1 MLYHLLVPLASEH
14 IIFNVFRYL
23 TFRSVMALISALVIS
38 LIIGPTVIAWL
49 RAWQNGG
56 ETIREDTPVRHLTKR
71 GTPTMG
77 GLVVLA
83 ALLTSTLLWVNLKN
97 RYVWVVVLATLG
109 FGLIGLCDDLFKLRT
124 RKGLKARTKLG
135 LQLLL
140 AIGLLQIVFWQ
151 PAANGWKPELAI
163 PFLKGWVIPL
173 DGWWIPFAMLVII
186 GASNAVNLTDGLD
199 GLAIGPIIMAGGAFG
214 IIAYLTGNFRAA
226 DYLKI
231 LNVRGAGEL
240 AVFCGALIGAAIG
253 FLWFNCHPAQ
263 VFMGDVGSLALGGA
277 IGTLAVLTKSE
288 LLLPLIGGLYVLEA
302 ASVIIQVASFKLTG
316 RRVFRMAPLHH
327 HYELAGWAEPKIVVR
342 FWIVS
347 FALALL
353 ALSTLK
359 LR

>member
-1 MLYHLLVPLASEH
+1 MLYHLLVPLATEH
-14 IIFNVFRYL
+14 IVFNVFRYL

-38 LIIGPTVIAWL
+38 LVIGPLIIQRLRTLQHGGDTV
-49 RAWQNGG
+49 
-56 ETIREDTPVRHLTKR
+56 REDTPERHRMKK

-77 GLVVLA
+77 GLVILG
-83 ALLTSTLLWVNLKN
+83 ALLLSTLLWANLMN
-97 RYVWVVVLATLG
+97 RYVWVVVAGTLG
-109 FGLIGLCDDLFKLRT
+109 FGLIGLWDDSTKLRR
-124 RKGLKARTKLG
+124 RKGLSARVKMG
-135 LQLLL
+135 LQL
-140 AIGLLQIVFWQ
+140 AVAFGVLQIVFWQ
-151 PAANGWKPELAI
+151 PPANGWEPVLAI
-163 PFLKGWVIPL
+163 PFLKGWIL
-173 DGWWIPFAMLVII
+173 DLGWWWIPVGMLVIV

-214 IIAYLTGNFRAA
+214 ILAYLTGNFRAA

-231 LNVRGAGEL
+231 INVKGAGEL
-240 AVFCGALIGAAIG
+240 SVFCGALIGAAIG

-277 IGTLAVLTKSE
+277 VGTLAVLTKSE
-288 LLLPLIGGLYVLEA
+288 LLLPLIGGLYVVEA
-302 ASVIIQVASFKLTG
+302 VSVILQVASFKLTG
-316 RRVFRMAPLHH
+316 RRIFRMAPLHH

>member
-1 MLYHLLVPLASEH
+1 MLYHFLVPLANHH
-14 IIFNVFRYL
+14 IVFNVFRYL
-23 TFRSVMALISALVIS
+23 TFRSVMALICALVIS
-38 LIIGPTVIAWL
+38 LLIGPPLIARL
-49 RAWQNGG
+49 RRVQHG
-56 ETIREDTPVRHLTKR
+56 EDTIREDTPERHQTKK

-77 GLVVLA
+77 GLVILI
-83 ALLTSTLLWVNLKN
+83 ALLVSTLLWANLLN
-97 RYVWVVVLATLG
+97 RYVWVVVLGTLG
-109 FGLIGLCDDLFKLRT
+109 FGLIGYWDDRRKLAR
-124 RKGLKARTKLG
+124 RRGLSARAKFG
-135 LQLLL
+135 MQLLL
-140 AIGLLQIVFWQ
+140 AAALVQVVFWQ
-151 PAANGWKPELAI
+151 PPANGWEPVLAI
-163 PFLKGWVIPL
+163 PFLKGWL
-173 DGWWIPFAMLVII
+173 LGLGWLWIPFAMLVII

-231 LNVRGAGEL
+231 VNVKGAGEL
-240 AVFCGALIGAAIG
+240 TVFCGALIGAAVG

-277 IGTLAVLTKSE
+277 IGTLAVLTKAE
-288 LLLPLIGGLYVLEA
+288 LLLPLIGGLYVVEA

-327 HYELAGWAEPKIVVR
+327 HYELAGWSEPKIVIR

>member
-38 LIIGPTVIAWL
+38 LIIGPSVISWL
-49 RAWQNGG
+49 RSWHNGG
-56 ETIREDTPVRHLTKR
+56 ETVREDTPERHRTKR

-83 ALLTSTLLWVNLKN
+83 ALLASTLLWANLKN
-97 RYVWVVVLATLG
+97 RYVWVVVLATVG
-109 FGLIGLCDDLFKLRT
+109 FGLIGLCDDLFKLKT

-140 AIGLLQIVFWQ
+140 AFGLMQIVFWQ
-151 PAANGWKPELAI
+151 PAASGWMTNLAI

-173 DGWWIPFAMLVII
+173 GWWWIAVAVLVIV

-214 IIAYLTGNFRAA
+214 VIAYLTGNFRAA

-231 LNVRGAGEL
+231 VNVRGAGEL
-240 AVFCGALIGAAIG
+240 TVFCGALIGAAIG